1 MVVRTAALKYLE
13 AKDFQWILLSV
24 QIIFYRKIGNTIME
38 EKDLEFFR
46 HLLIQW
52 MEELLDH
59 ADETVEGLLD
69 SQEILADPLDRA
81 TVESDRIWTL
91 RIRDRESKLIKKIRQ
106 SLEDIENGEYGI
118 CEDCGEDISIER
130 LKARPVTSLCIG
142 CKTKRESL
150 EKLTGT

>member
-1 MVVRTAALKYLE
+1 MP
-13 AKDFQWILLSV
+13 SV
-24 QIIFYRKIGNTIME
+24 QIIFYRKIGNTIMK

-46 HLLIQW
+46 NLLNQW

-69 SQEILADPLDRA
+69 PQENLADPLDRA
-81 TVESDRIWTL
+81 TVESDRIRTL

-106 SLEDIENGEYGI
+106 SLENIENGEYGI
-118 CEDCGEDISIER
+118 CDDCGEDISIER
-130 LKARPVTSLCIG
+130 LNARPVTSLCIG
-142 CKTKRESL
+142 CKTKRESM

>member
-1 MVVRTAALKYLE
+1 
-13 AKDFQWILLSV
+13 
-24 QIIFYRKIGNTIME
+24 ME

-46 HLLIQW
+46 NLLIQW

-69 SQEILADPLDRA
+69 LQEILADPLDRA
-81 TVESDRIWTL
+81 SAESDRIWTL

-106 SLEDIENGEYGI
+106 SLEDIEHGEYGI

-130 LKARPVTSLCIG
+130 LRARPVTSFCIS
-142 CKTKRESL
+142 CKTKRESV
-150 EKLTGT
+150 EKLTET

>member
-1 MVVRTAALKYLE
+1 
-13 AKDFQWILLSV
+13 
-24 QIIFYRKIGNTIME
+24 ME

-46 HLLIQW
+46 NLLIQW
-52 MEELLDH
+52 MDELLNF
-59 ADETVEGLLD
+59 ADETVVGLSD
-69 SQEILADPLDRA
+69 SQEILADPVDRA

-91 RIRDRESKLIKKIRQ
+91 RIRDRESKLITKIRQ

-130 LKARPVTSLCIG
+130 LKARPVTSFCIR
-142 CKTKRESL
+142 CKTKRESV

>member
-1 MVVRTAALKYLE
+1 MVVITAALKYLE
-13 AKDFQWILLSV
+13 AKDFQWILLFV

-59 ADETVEGLLD
+59 ADETVEGLLA